1 MCQVPQRERERERD
15 YSMNER
21 EVWKVAPPSGVSPD
35 IRYNQGVHVSG
46 ATERERERE
55 RETIQ

>member
-1 MCQVPQRERERERD
+1 
-15 YSMNER
+15 MNER
-21 EVWKVAPPSGVSPD
+21 GVESGRVSPD

-55 RETIQ
+55 RLFNE